1 MSCPDAGEWDLL
13 AIGAIDAAAVD
24 ALKSHADSC
33 AACRERYRAA
43 RRAHVE
49 RLRRYGVFERD
60 HDRLR
65 ESLLAALPDELP
77 APAARSAGVVRRL
90 GDWIMSINTRSAR
103 RWAAMLA
110 PAACVLVAAFVVLWP
125 ENQRSAFATAME
137 RFRSARTIVA
147 HFEAYMNHAEVPLQ
161 SGTLSLS
168 DEFGMR
174 FDATTNDAA
183 APAGV
188 PNVMSLSMTHRP
200 GGPVV
205 LVQPTLNMA
214 IRMHTPD
221 GKMTGW
227 SGGLDQSS
235 PDQFLEGFRR
245 LTGEADAELGRSTLD
260 GRAVEGF
267 EVSARKL
274 GLEYVGRKPAED
286 EAEVEPSRARLWV
299 DAKSHLPVRMEI
311 EVTVDSPIPIGRTH
325 VRAVYSNFEF
335 DRPLEATLFQASI
348 PEGARVVDVNVPA
361 PSEETLLTSLRIFA
375 EKAGR
380 YPLTFDP
387 SRITAELMIVL
398 ARDSGMTIDPADP
411 AALFDGEIME
421 TVMTVTMGC
430 AYVQK
435 LARDGCEPEYLGDVV
450 TPEDKDDEL
459 LRWRLP
465 TGEQRVIFGDLRTE
479 TLPAKR

>member
-1 MSCPDAGEWDLL
+1 MSCPSPSEWDLL
-13 AIGAIDAAAVD
+13 AIGAIDAGPAEV
-24 ALKSHADSC
+24 LKTHAEACPS
-33 AACRERYRAA
+33 CRERFLAA
-43 RRAHVE
+43 RRAHVD
-49 RLRRYGVFERD
+49 RLRRYEVFDRD
-60 HDRLR
+60 HDHLR

-77 APAARSAGVVRRL
+77 ASAARSTRVARRL
-90 GDWIMSINTRSAR
+90 GDWIMSINTKTTRK
-103 RWAAMLA
+103 WAAVLA
-110 PAACVLVAAFVVLWP
+110 PAACVLVAVLVVLWP
-125 ENQRSAFATAME
+125 DNQKSAFATAIE
-137 RFRSARTIVA
+137 RFRSATTIVA
-147 HFEAYMNHAEVPLQ
+147 HFEAYLSHAEIPMQ

-174 FDATTNDAA
+174 FDATANDAA

-205 LVQPTLNMA
+205 LVQPTFNMV

-245 LTGEADAELGRSTLD
+245 LTGEADAQLGRSTID

-286 EAEVEPSRARLWV
+286 VDEPEPSRARIWV
-299 DAKSHLPVRMEI
+299 DAASHLPVRMEV
-311 EVTVDSPIPIGRTH
+311 EVAVDSPMPMGRMH

-335 DRPLEATLFQASI
+335 DRPLDAALFESKI

-361 PSEETLLTSLRIFA
+361 PNEETLLTSLRIFA

-380 YPLTFDP
+380 YPLALDP
-387 SRITAELMIVL
+387 SRVSAELMVVL
-398 ARDSGMTIDPADP
+398 AREGGFKIDSNDPASVMN
-411 AALFDGEIME
+411 AELME

-430 AYVQK
+430 AYVQQ
-435 LARDGCEPEYLGDVV
+435 LARDGLEPEYFGDIV
-450 TPEDKDDEL
+450 TPEETTEAL

-465 TGEQRVIFGDLRTE
+465 SGEIRVIYGDLRAE
-479 TLPAKR
+479 TLAREP